1 MKQTF
6 TLVVAIL
13 VFISAH
19 SQSWIEVGQGNTAL
33 NANYTIFTLMADPT
47 GNIYAAGGF
56 TDSSSYINGT
66 TYVAKWDGT
75 SWTTL
80 GTDSNGLNTNNS
92 IYSLTQDLSGNIY
105 AAGNFHDLNGYEYVA
120 KWNGTNWSELGIDSV
135 ALNANSSIYTL
146 ITDPAGNIYAA
157 GDFTDPL
164 GNRYV
169 AEWNGSAWSQLGVDS
184 VNGLD
189 ADSTIYALTTDGH
202 GNIYAAGSFIDSLG
216 YYYVA
221 KWNGTTWAELGND
234 SNALHANGA
243 IYALITDTTGHIYA
257 AGDFYDTLGNFY
269 IAKWNDSAW
278 VELSNPAL
286 DQTAIFGGP
295 IYALTFDSLG
305 NVYAAGAIPDTN
317 GNFYHVVEWNGSRL
331 SVADDNGTTP
341 LYANAPVQALTS
353 DLHGNIYA
361 AGNFTDANSFM
372 YVAEFTNTFP
382 VGIAPVYTDHLHI
395 YPNPTSGII
404 YINADHLSGTAT
416 IEVIDG
422 LGRPLYTQTTDGG
435 TIQTSLDIS
444 SYAPGVYT
452 LLVRDAAN
460 MNMTKRIV
468 KE

>member
-202 GNIYAAGSFIDSLG
+202 GNI
-216 YYYVA
+216 
-221 KWNGTTWAELGND
+221 
-234 SNALHANGA
+234 
-243 IYALITDTTGHIYA
+243 
-257 AGDFYDTLGNFY
+257 
-269 IAKWNDSAW
+269 
-278 VELSNPAL
+278 
-286 DQTAIFGGP
+286 
-295 IYALTFDSLG
+295 
-305 NVYAAGAIPDTN
+305 
-317 GNFYHVVEWNGSRL
+317 
-331 SVADDNGTTP
+331 
-341 LYANAPVQALTS
+341 
-353 DLHGNIYA
+353 
-361 AGNFTDANSFM
+361 
-372 YVAEFTNTFP
+372 
-382 VGIAPVYTDHLHI
+382 
-395 YPNPTSGII
+395 
-404 YINADHLSGTAT
+404 
-416 IEVIDG
+416 
-422 LGRPLYTQTTDGG
+422 
-435 TIQTSLDIS
+435 
-444 SYAPGVYT
+444 
-452 LLVRDAAN
+452 
-460 MNMTKRIV
+460 
-468 KE
+468 